1 MKNIRPLLDNVIV
14 KREEEQ
20 KTSAGG
26 IVLPGSGSEKPNQ
39 GVVISVGPGALN
51 KDGSV
56 RAVSVQKDQKVI
68 FGKYADSNSITING
82 EELLIISEKDIYA
95 VLED

>member
-39 GVVISVGPGALN
+39 GVVISVGPGAIN
-51 KDGSV
+51 KDGRV
-56 RAVSVQKDQKVI
+56 CAVNVQKGQKVI
-68 FGKYADSNSITING
+68 FGKYADSNSITIDG
-82 EELLIISEKDIYA
+82 KELLIISEKDIYA

>member
-26 IVLPGSGSEKPNQ
+26 IVLPGSSAEKPNQ
-39 GVVISVGPGALN
+39 GVVISVGPGSLN

-56 RAVSVQKDQKVI
+56 RPVNVQKGQTVI
-68 FGKYADSNSITING
+68 FGKYADSNSITIDE